1 MTLLKVSK
9 FQNEFMKSSFLPKYE
24 PKIVRISACSMA
36 RAGQK
41 SLQYF
46 GRNNDFINIHSE
58 IYWPLLYCIFNSSHY
73 SKDKSSRGR
82 LSSPT
87 ISDSFYSLMDQDL
100 IVKWWEEIW
109 QRSSHDNTFLS
120 EFDPSPY
127 SYEDTS
133 FIGT

>member
-1 MTLLKVSK
+1 MQYSVHIYIYTC
-9 FQNEFMKSSFLPKYE
+9 FLPKYE
-24 PKIVRISACSMA
+24 QKIVRVSAGSMA
-36 RAGQK
+36 Q
-41 SLQYF
+41 
-46 GRNNDFINIHSE
+46 GRHPYNIWFIFWEKRRLHKFILKFTDL
-58 IYWPLLYCIFNSSHY
+58 YYLYCVFNSSHY

-82 LSSPT
+82 LSSTT